1 MHGCA
6 VACDLSRSVSVRR
19 SAQNRYGCP
28 DIRVWPQRGPP
39 SLTPPEWAAASSQT
53 TVEFRGRPRVA
64 ESGKGRSNVTKPV
77 RVLVVDGFR
86 DAREM
91 YVEYLALKG
100 YHVIAAADGLEAVK
114 MAEALIPDVI
124 VLDIGLPKLSGFSVL
139 RKLKAGSRTQ
149 SIHVITLSAR
159 A

>member
-1 MHGCA
+1 M
-6 VACDLSRSVSVRR
+6 
-19 SAQNRYGCP
+19 
-28 DIRVWPQRGPP
+28 
-39 SLTPPEWAAASSQT
+39 
-53 TVEFRGRPRVA
+53 
-64 ESGKGRSNVTKPV
+64 TKPV

-91 YVEYLALKG
+91 YVEYLGLKG

-159 A
+159 AGVAYLEEAKAAGAAVAMEKPCTPDELVAAIVALTASTRSPR